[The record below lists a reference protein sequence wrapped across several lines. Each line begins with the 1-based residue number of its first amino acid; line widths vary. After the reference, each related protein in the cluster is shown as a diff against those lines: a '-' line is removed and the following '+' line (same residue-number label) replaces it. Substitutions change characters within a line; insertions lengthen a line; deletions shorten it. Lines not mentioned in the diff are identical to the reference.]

1 VARRFHVLLVDDDP
15 AIRFMLQVTL
25 DRHPGLRVAAEASNG
40 VDAVSLVERIRPD
53 AVILSV
59 QMPFMDGL
67 TAAQLMKRVAP
78 ETKIVIFSA
87 LSCPASIEKALTA
100 GADLFLPKTTPPSE
114 LADVVERLCATEF
127 PSAWSHTA

>member
-1 VARRFHVLLVDDDP
+1 MFHLLLVDDDP
-15 AIRFMLQVTL
+15 AIRFMLQSTL

-40 VDAVSLVERIRPD
+40 FDAVSLVERIRPD

-87 LSCPASIEKALTA
+87 LSCAAWIEKAFTA

-114 LADVVERLCATEF
+114 LANVVERLCAEES
-127 PSAWSHTA
+127 PSAWSHSA

>member
-1 VARRFHVLLVDDDP
+1 MFHVLLVDDDP
-15 AIRFMLQVTL
+15 AIRFMLQATL
-25 DRHPGLRVAAEASNG
+25 ESHHGLHVAAEASNG

-53 AVILSV
+53 AVILGV

-67 TAAQLMKRVAP
+67 TAAQLMKRVSP

-87 LSCPASIEKALTA
+87 LSCPASIEKAFTA

-114 LADVVERLCATEF
+114 LADVVERLCAQEA
-127 PSAWSHTA
+127 PSAWSHSA